1 MSMMFGIKMDGF
13 KHLDAF
19 AGLGLFTLA
28 AKYVWR
34 QSHQNHCFIEID
46 KFCQKWLKA
55 NFPGVPIHDDAKT
68 YRHDGTTIDL
78 FTAGI
83 PCPPVSIAGKRKGD
97 KDDRWKWPETL
108 GIIQNAHPENIILEN
123 VYGLLNLDGG
133 LLLDRIYT
141 ELENENYEVLP
152 PIVLPACS
160 QNAPHKRDRVFIVG
174 HADSQWQSQSKRRI
188 ENESGRIVNSN
199 ENGNVEY
206 SKSVRQQRQSE
217 GRMFNK
223 SVEAFERCQYRGES
237 FKTPSWDESV
247 GDKPGRQQSAE
258 DRSTPET
265 SLCDV
270 ADTFNGRSQNRWIKS
285 EGTLS
290 KPNFK
295 DLRPEVKKLCSIW
308 DEYDWITG
316 YDGKQRRI
324 PPAFSEFCCIFDGY
338 SAFNDRENYE
348 LFKGGQIDGAENQ
361 TRPYKILRILRKAI
375 NQEKNER
382 EIGRSWGVPAEEIL
396 QSYLWKFEKSRERE
410 SISQKSHAISET
422 LLPEMWSGE
431 RPSCSSQGF
440 SAYQQ
445 RPAEFRDF
453 MQLMS
458 SEISLER
465 ISEETKGKALLQ
477 ILWSGIIEIISGLL
491 RKTLPEIQE
500 VWTTISDESKKRIWD
515 GIGGMFYVKYI
526 PVLAHR
532 YPHRNDLLR
541 AFGNGIVWQV
551 VIPIMSAIKENQLI

>member
-1 MSMMFGIKMDGF
+1 MSMMFGVKMDGF

-108 GIIQNAHPENIILEN
+108 GIIQNAQPENIILEN

-141 ELENENYEVLP
+141 DLENENYEVLP

-160 QNAPHKRDRVFIVG
+160 QNAPHRRDRVFIMG
-174 HADSQWQSQSKRRI
+174 HADSQWQSQSKRSI
-188 ENESGRIVNSN
+188 KNESGRIVNTN

-206 SKSVRQQRQSE
+206 TFKQGLEGYSGDGE
-217 GRMFNK
+217 GR
-223 SVEAFERCQYRGES
+223 EES
-237 FKTPSWDESV
+237 RW
-247 GDKPGRQQSAE
+247 QQSAE
-258 DRSTPET
+258 DRSAPAA

-308 DEYDWITG
+308 DEYDWVTG

-410 SISQKSHAISET
+410 SISQKSQAISET

-526 PVLAHR
+526 PVLAHG

-551 VIPIMSAIKENQLI
+551 VVPIMNAIKENQLI